1 MLEEGHWTLVQH
13 HVVLRRILRCFS
25 IIWSRSIPRCANLL
39 SRWLLSAIHWCL
51 TAIHGCFTTIHWCC
65 TRVQCPSSS
74 IQYPSVF
81 FGDTPQADHGVGSVN
96 LGTNSYSDGT
106 FGAHK
111 DAHPEHHH
119 DKEYHH
125 DGDHHEHHHHDHHD
139 KDHHARISTITS
151 TATKNITQAIRHESS
166 LPAVQEPS
174 QYPSHHE
181 DAARG
186 TLHHEQQS
194 VSSSTCPVCG
204 HSAACVTCAGYIKL
218 DLAISALQAH
228 VITIKNESL
237 EFARKWGSR

>member
-1 MLEEGHWTLVQH
+1 MSYYGEFSDASQSSGQGQFHDVQTYSAGDYSQQFTDASPQFTDASPQFTDAAPE
-13 HVVLRRILRCFS
+13 FS
-25 IIWSRSIPRCANLL
+25 VPPPAYN
-39 SRWLLSAIHWCL
+39 
-51 TAIHGCFTTIHWCC
+51 TP
-65 TRVQCPSSS
+65 Q
-74 IQYPSVF
+74 F